1 MYLVELVYSERPSIF
16 TRTLTLLRAFCVNDF
31 VFCSFYIYS
40 FFCHIY
46 TIRTRD
52 IIIITQQVYTYH
64 VLSVLSTD
72 RQVFANRHRTVGD
85 ERTPKDHPSLS
96 LVCVYYHLSKMC
108 QWPDHPNNPVSVF
121 ISDISERKLKPT
133 EKIGIYPRSKPL
145 SAPWFLF
152 YLLTMLLSLTREYM
166 LTIRRSM
173 FL

>member
-31 VFCSFYIYS
+31 VFCSFYIHS

-85 ERTPKDHPSLS
+85 EGLQKTIPP
-96 LVCVYYHLSKMC
+96 C
-108 QWPDHPNNPVSVF
+108 
-121 ISDISERKLKPT
+121 
-133 EKIGIYPRSKPL
+133 PL
-145 SAPWFLF
+145 SASIITCLKCANDPITQAPCVCL
-152 YLLTMLLSLTREYM
+152 YIRHIRKEIETHRKDRNLSP
-166 LTIRRSM
+166 
-173 FL
+173 F